1 MTTLV
6 KLGLAVVGIFV
17 VVGILVAAIDSP
29 APSPTPVVENTAEEN
44 IVEAE
49 PVETPTEEV
58 GQVEGTSAETPGT
71 EAKVVR
77 VIDGD
82 TFEIEGGQTIR
93 LITTDTPETV
103 HPSKPVECMGKEAS
117 AKTKE
122 LIEGKT
128 VRLEKDVS
136 ETDRYGRL
144 LRYVYLEDGRMLNE
158 VLIQEGFANAVSYPP
173 DVKYLDRL
181 RAAEAS
187 AKSSKWGLWSGVCDK
202 PVVQGDTTTQPAPG
216 KSTAPAQTTTAPKTT
231 TQAAPKANCSANTY
245 NCSDF
250 STCAEAK
257 AVFNQC
263 SNDVHGLDRD
273 QDGIPCDTLCQ

>member
-1 MTTLV
+1 MSKGVKIAIFSVIGVIVLLV
-6 KLGLAVVGIFV
+6 LIGSAS
-17 VVGILVAAIDSP
+17 DSP
-29 APSPTPVVENTAEEN
+29 TPSPTPVVENTTEEN
-44 IVEAE
+44 VVEAE
-49 PVETPTEEV
+49 PVEAESEDV
-58 GQVEGTSAETPGT
+58 GQVEGTTTPGE

-93 LITTDTPETV
+93 IITTDTPETV
-103 HPSKPVECMGKEAS
+103 HPSQPVECMGKEAS

-158 VLIQEGFANAVSYPP
+158 VLIQEGFANAVSHPP

-181 RAAEAS
+181 RAAEQS
-187 AKSSKWGLWSGVCDK
+187 AKNNKWGLWSGVCDTVA
-202 PVVQGDTTTQPAPG
+202 PVTNTQPTKAPTTQ
-216 KSTAPAQTTTAPKTT
+216 TAPKTT
-231 TQAAPKANCSANTY
+231 VAPKPAANCSANTY
-245 NCSDF
+245 NCTDF